1 MKIELNGSSGFAMC
15 VGLLRLEKER
25 GYVLEDIW
33 TFSIKQN
40 GVCLKMKFSIKKM
53 ESYLM
58 CIWKT

>member
-1 MKIELNGSSGFAMC
+1 MKMELNGSLGFVMC
-15 VGLLRLEKER
+15 VGLLSLEKKR
-25 GYVLEDIW
+25 RYVLEDIW

-40 GVCLKMKFSIKKM
+40 RVCLKMKFFIKEM

>member
-1 MKIELNGSSGFAMC
+1 MKMEFNGSLGFVMC
-15 VGLLRLEKER
+15 VGLLSLEKER

-53 ESYLM
+53 ESYLK